1 MKRTNIYLVI
11 LAAMLL
17 SGCGST
23 SAETVTEIDEI
34 VGTWKSNPPALAI
47 RIMPDGTV
55 QAGVTV
61 GKIEENAAN
70 EITTWDSIF
79 SFEAGQLNIAN
90 FVDCH
95 DSVGSYDVQLL
106 PNGNMQFTIVEDDC
120 IIRVSAFMGQRAEP
134 TKDVE
139 WIRVE

>member
-1 MKRTNIYLVI
+1 MKRTIIYLVI

-23 SAETVTEIDEI
+23 SPETVTEIDEI
-34 VGTWKSNPPALAI
+34 VGTWKSIPPALAI

-70 EITTWDSIF
+70 EIATWESIF
-79 SFEAGQLNIAN
+79 SFEAGQLNIGN

-95 DSVGSYDVQLL
+95 DSIGSYDVQLL
-106 PNGNMQFTIVEDDC
+106 PNGNMQFTVVEDDC
-120 IIRVSAFMGQRAEP
+120 IIRVSAFMGQRVEP